1 MSCEA
6 PFGLHEAD
14 SQGDGTMLLD
24 GVEAQQLAHPSPEEA
39 APEALLEQIRH
50 VDSQLPRRSLCE
62 RFVKAFFDQN
72 NS

>member
-1 MSCEA
+1 
-6 PFGLHEAD
+6 
-14 SQGDGTMLLD
+14 MLLD

>member
-1 MSCEA
+1 LYPTA
-6 PFGLHEAD
+6 ND
-14 SQGDGTMLLD
+14 QGDGTTLLN
-24 GVEAQQLAHPSPEEA
+24 GASAEELVSPLEEG

-62 RFVKAFFDQN
+62 RFVKAFFDLN